1 MRNQNTIQM
10 EWDYRSDGRLP
21 SELRLLSFETNI
33 EKELKF
39 NGSSRVCQG
48 LSEVVCFI
56 EGPIRSRSYR
66 PEDKDKRIRI
76 TCSQSPTSSQ
86 KTRSVGHIDK
96 SLSNFLDKAR
106 ETFEANLIL
115 DSYKNAIINIS
126 LTVVQS
132 HGSLRCVILNAI
144 SLALVDAGIEMKDII
159 IGCSTGMIPR
169 FPGSP
174 VLDLSSSEE
183 LLNKGMLTL
192 GYSPN
197 KDKLLLL
204 EMTNGKLPLT
214 EVMALTDISV
224 DGCKQIYLQLKEF
237 LKRNYALK
245 SLLSEPV

>member
-1 MRNQNTIQM
+1 MRNQNSIQM
-10 EWDYRSDGRLP
+10 EWDYRNDGRLP

-33 EKELKF
+33 EKELKY

-66 PEDKDKRIRI
+66 PEDKDKRIKI

-86 KTRSVGHIDK
+86 KTRSVGYIDK

-159 IGCSTGMIPR
+159 IGCSTGIIPR
-169 FPGSP
+169 FPGLP

-204 EMTNGKLPLT
+204 EVTNGKLPMGD
-214 EVMALTDISV
+214 VMALTDTSV
-224 DGCKQIYLQLKEF
+224 EGCKQIYVQLKDF

-245 SLLSEPV
+245 SVLSEPV